1 MEVVS
6 MLKRNMTLELV
17 AKFNEYITKILKYK
31 REGNFDKALVLID
44 DTFKEIFRLSL
55 KFFNSFSDENL
66 IDMIKSGGSV
76 NSDKCIMMAK
86 LLEEEAYIFEIQKKG
101 DESFC
106 ILLKSL
112 NLFLEA
118 YINNNTDSNLKEH
131 FSDIDLIVEK
141 VQEYKIPSY
150 IQYKLIDYYTDV
162 HKYDKAEDI
171 MFEIIEYDDFSIDSI
186 KSGIKFYESLLL
198 KDDKDLSENNLP
210 REEINESVKF
220 LKNKLPANS

>member
-1 MEVVS
+1 

-17 AKFNEYITKILKYK
+17 AKFNEYIAKILKNK
-31 REGNFDKALVLID
+31 KEGNFDKVLVLID

-66 IDMIKSGGSV
+66 IDMIKSGGSI

-86 LLEEEAYIFEIQKKG
+86 LLEEEAYIFEIQKKD

-118 YINNNTDSNLKEH
+118 YINKNTDSNLKEH
-131 FSDIDLIVEK
+131 FSDIDLIIEK
-141 VQEYKIPSY
+141 VQKYKLPSY
-150 IQYKLIDYYTDV
+150 IQYKLIDYYTDI
-162 HKYDKAEDI
+162 HKYDKADDI
-171 MFEIIEYDDFSIDSI
+171 MFEILEYADFSNDSV
-186 KSGIKFYESLLL
+186 KSGIKFYEDLLL
-198 KDDKDLSENNLP
+198 KEDNDLENGNLP
-210 REEINESVKF
+210 KDEIADSLSQ
-220 LKNKLPANS
+220 LKAKLNS

>member
-1 MEVVS
+1 

-31 REGNFDKALVLID
+31 REGNLDKALVLID

-86 LLEEEAYIFEIQKKG
+86 LLEEEAYIFEIQKKD

-162 HKYDKAEDI
+162 HKYDKAENI
-171 MFEIIEYDDFSIDSI
+171 MFEIIEYDDFSIDSV